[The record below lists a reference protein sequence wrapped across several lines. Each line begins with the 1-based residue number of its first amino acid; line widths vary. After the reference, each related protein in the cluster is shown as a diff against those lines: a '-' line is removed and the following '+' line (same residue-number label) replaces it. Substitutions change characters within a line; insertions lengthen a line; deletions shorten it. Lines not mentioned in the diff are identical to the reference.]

1 MTEQDNYWRRLFT
14 EYKKSGLKRLEFCRE
29 NDISHSQFRYQ
40 WNKQNQTARRALKL
54 THPHPTESLFEPV
67 VVTKLMEP
75 TSGHLFLFRSRRGNK
90 LKALYYE
97 EHSFTLW
104 YRRLDKGKFIFPRN
118 IQGPLELTPEH
129 FNWLL
134 ASNKFVNY
142 QGDDP
147 PIYRDF
153 Y

>member
-1 MTEQDNYWRRLFT
+1 MLIAEDIKIHLYCGVTDMR
-14 EYKKSGLKRLEFCRE
+14 KSINTLAILVSEVLKM
-29 NDISHSQFRYQ
+29 D
-40 WNKQNQTARRALKL
+40 
-54 THPHPTESLFEPV
+54 PTN
-67 VVTKLMEP
+67 
-75 TSGHLFLFRSRRGNK
+75 GHLFLFRSRSGNK

-118 IQGPLELTPEH
+118 IQGHLELTPEH
-129 FNWLL
+129 FSWLL

-142 QGDDP
+142 QGDEQ

>member
-1 MTEQDNYWRRLFT
+1 MLIP
-14 EYKKSGLKRLEFCRE
+14 
-29 NDISHSQFRYQ
+29 NDIKIHLYCGVTDMRKSINTLAIMVSEV
-40 WNKQNQTARRALKL
+40 LK
-54 THPHPTESLFEPV
+54 
-67 VVTKLMEP
+67 MEP

-147 PIYRDF
+147 PIHRDF

>member
-1 MTEQDNYWRRLFT
+1 MLIPANMKVHLYCGVTDMRKSINTLSIMVQDVL
-14 EYKKSGLKRLEFCRE
+14 
-29 NDISHSQFRYQ
+29 Q
-40 WNKQNQTARRALKL
+40 
-54 THPHPTESLFEPV
+54 
-67 VVTKLMEP
+67 MEP
-75 TSGHLFLFRSRRGNK
+75 TSGHLFLFRSRGGDK

-97 EHSFTLW
+97 EHCFTLW

-118 IQGPLELTPEH
+118 IQGHLELTREH
-129 FNWLL
+129 FDWLL

-142 QGDDP
+142 QGEEP